1 LEEFGQLGESGENS
15 HDENYV
21 EHVAGDE
28 DLFNESRKTAVA
40 DPENSRGE
48 RK

>member
-1 LEEFGQLGESGENS
+1 LEEFDHLDESGENS
-15 HDENYV
+15 HDENDV

-28 DLFNESRKTAVA
+28 DLLDESRKTAVA
-40 DPENSRGE
+40 DPETPWG